1 MFWFLA
7 SKYKLLGEFT
17 VFVII
22 PHHQIFSILWFI
34 WNITP
39 QWRRLTISLHE
50 LASKFAHTCAC
61 FFLFFSFFFFFFFN
75 FHIASMYMT
84 YLNGYHF
91 LFAFPQNYKLV
102 SWRYWS
108 KFISAYVRV
117 TKNDTKRRSIFEHDR
132 DPTRPNNK

>member
-7 SKYKLLGEFT
+7 SMYKLLGEFT

-61 FFLFFSFFFFFFFN
+61 FFFFFN
-75 FHIASMYMT
+75 FHITSMYMT
-84 YLNGYHF
+84 YINGYHF

>member
-61 FFLFFSFFFFFFFN
+61 FLFFFN
-75 FHIASMYMT
+75 FHITSMYMT
-84 YLNGYHF
+84 YINGYHF